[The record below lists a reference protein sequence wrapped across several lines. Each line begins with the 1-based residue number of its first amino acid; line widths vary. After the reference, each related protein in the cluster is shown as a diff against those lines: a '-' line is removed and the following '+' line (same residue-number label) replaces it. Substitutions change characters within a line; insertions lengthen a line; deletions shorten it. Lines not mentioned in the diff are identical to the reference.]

1 MPRGGWRRGRLLL
14 PHCTVPLMHNVAQAD
29 SIIERERSV
38 VAGTR
43 SDLLITHSNGDKLVI
58 EVVHTHD
65 MEEATAT
72 AYSKSGIPVLKI
84 RPVWLP
90 QDDGPDKVVSEP
102 GYDGLALDVVAVAYD
117 ALNVTPRFCVG
128 CKEGIKREDEE
139 DDALKRKQDQELY
152 HSITSDLK
160 KKVASIPANVIPCAV
175 RWEKDPFGD
184 CLYLYPSIQN
194 QLGNYGDKLLAMGF
208 VQATEKHW
216 LFFIKLIRGVI
227 FADFGGAPAFPVLQ
241 YSGAIVYSNGL
252 PPGVADRI
260 EDHTSKLLKAIGIPM
275 LHDLC
280 ESNPER
286 RLLYPRTKKLQR
298 REQERQRRE
307 QERQRREVKRHSQ
320 QLRALVN
327 ANPEDRKKY
336 LEGLWAADKPVK

>member
-1 MPRGGWRRGRLLL
+1 
-14 PHCTVPLMHNVAQAD
+14 MHNVAQAD

-128 CKEGIKREDEE
+128 CKEGIEREDEE

-307 QERQRREVKRHSQ
+307 LERREQERQRREQERQRREVKRHSQ